1 MIEEQRDIRALVDS
15 DDIHCLM
22 IGASGVGKTA
32 FFPIPESRIRLRLR
46 HELFGAGHQGRPR
59 T

>member
-15 DDIHCLM
+15 DDVHCLM

-32 FFPIPESRIRLRLR
+32 FFYTRISNTP
-46 HELFGAGHQGRPR
+46 APAA
-59 T
+59 